1 MTAHSAE
8 ADESL
13 PRPTALASAFLSRR
27 SSIHRRNQN
36 TWALFDRGGVLGH
49 DGSTIGQKAILR
61 MVPEAGVAVTALANA
76 DSAGPL
82 LTKITDG
89 LLEELTGLPPTPPLT
104 PPADPTA
111 PDPAALQR
119 WAGVYERTAVRIEAM
134 VRDGALVLQVHE
146 NDDLGAGL
154 KDYEVELTPLPD
166 GRFAGRWPYS
176 PTWTP
181 LRFLQLPDGSEV
193 LHLSGEP
200 R

>member
-1 MTAHSAE
+1 VTAQSAE

-111 PDPAALQR
+111 PDPAALQGGS
-119 WAGVYERTAVRIEAM
+119 GVSST
-134 VRDGALVLQVHE
+134 
-146 NDDLGAGL
+146 
-154 KDYEVELTPLPD
+154 
-166 GRFAGRWPYS
+166 S
-176 PTWTP
+176 
-181 LRFLQLPDGSEV
+181 
-193 LHLSGEP
+193 
-200 R
+200 